1 VLTFVLKRAGSG
13 LILVFVISSLIF
25 LLMRFT
31 GTDVARNIVGQTATA
46 GQVAAKN
53 AELGL
58 DQSVLQQYTTWL
70 GNVVHGD
77 FGASW
82 FTGNPVGTTLSERL
96 PVTLSIVLAGLLLSA
111 TISVLL
117 GVAAAL
123 RGGWVDRTVQVVA
136 VVGFAIPSFLI
147 ALVLA
152 YYVAVQAGLLPATGY
167 VPFSEDPTEWLKSI
181 ALPAIALAV
190 GAIAATAQQIRGSMV
205 NVLRMDY
212 MRTLRSRG
220 LPTGSL
226 LYKHALR
233 NAAPAGLTVL
243 ALQFVALVSGA
254 VVVEKVFGLNGIG
267 SMAFAASSNGDLP
280 DLMGVVFVMVVIVVV
295 VNLAM
300 DIAYGWL
307 NPKVRVS

>member
-1 VLTFVLKRAGSG
+1 MFTFVLKRAGSG
-13 LILVFVISSLIF
+13 VILVFVISSLVF
-25 LLMRFT
+25 LMMRFT

-46 GQVAAKN
+46 DQVAAKN

-58 DQSVLQQYTTWL
+58 NESVVSQYLSWL
-70 GNVVHGD
+70 GHAIRGD
-77 FGASW
+77 LGVSW
-82 FTGNPVGTTLSERL
+82 FTGNPVETTVSQRL

-111 TISVLL
+111 VISVLL

-136 VVGFAIPSFLI
+136 IVGFAVPSFLV

-152 YYVAVQAGLLPATGY
+152 YYVGVKAALLPATGF
-167 VPFSEDPTEWLKSI
+167 VPFAESPSQWLQSI
-181 ALPAIALAV
+181 TLPAISLAI

-205 NVLRMDY
+205 NVLSMDY

-220 LPTGSL
+220 LPTRSL
-226 LYKHALR
+226 LYRHALR

-267 SMAFAASSNGDLP
+267 SMAFSASSSGDLP
-280 DLMGVVFVMVVIVVV
+280 DLMGVVVVMVVIVVV

-307 NPKVRVS
+307 NPKVRVA

>member
-1 VLTFVLKRAGSG
+1 MFTFVLKRAGSG

-25 LLMRFT
+25 LMMRFT
-31 GTDVARNIVGQTATA
+31 GTDVARNVVGQTATA
-46 GQVAAKN
+46 DQVAAKQ

-58 DQSVLQQYTTWL
+58 DQSVVSQYLTWL
-70 GNVVHGD
+70 SNVIRGD
-77 FGASW
+77 FGVSW
-82 FTGNPVGTTLSERL
+82 FSGNPVATTLSQRL
-96 PVTLSIVLAGLLLSA
+96 PVTLSIVLAGLALSA

-136 VVGFAIPSFLI
+136 IVGFALPSFLV

-152 YYVAVQAGLLPATGY
+152 YYVAVKAGLLPATGY
-167 VPFSEDPTEWLKSI
+167 VAFGESPTLWLKSI
-181 ALPAIALAV
+181 ILPAVALAI

-205 NVLRMDY
+205 NVLSMDY

-220 LPTGSL
+220 LPRRSL
-226 LYKHALR
+226 LYRHALR

-267 SMAFAASSNGDLP
+267 SMAFSASSNGDLP
-280 DLMGVVFVMVVIVVV
+280 ELMGVVVVMVVIVVV

-307 NPKVRVS
+307 NPKVRVA